1 MCFGCSYKG
10 PQNANDVQSTE
21 ACEEEEPQ
29 SYTPIYVPKPNVDT
43 ETRVVDEAKQQS
55 ISGDNK
61 NNRKICGDIKVNSY
75 YDEGNFERSQCTILH
90 ISGISNALFYI
101 FWGVTNA
108 LFYIFRAFPMPYF
121 TCFEH
126 FQCLKKGGTVS
137 EPYHASYYTVL

>member
-1 MCFGCSYKG
+1 MQF
-10 PQNANDVQSTE
+10 TE

-90 ISGISNALFYI
+90 ILRCYECIILGSSGIWSDRSWSLSWRIIRLN
-101 FWGVTNA
+101 
-108 LFYIFRAFPMPYF
+108 
-121 TCFEH
+121 
-126 FQCLKKGGTVS
+126 
-137 EPYHASYYTVL
+137 